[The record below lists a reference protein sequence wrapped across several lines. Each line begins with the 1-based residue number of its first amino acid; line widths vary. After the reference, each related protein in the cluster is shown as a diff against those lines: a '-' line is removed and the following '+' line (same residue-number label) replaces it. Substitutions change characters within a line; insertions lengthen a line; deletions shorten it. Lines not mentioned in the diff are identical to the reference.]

1 MRRFLL
7 LALIAA
13 ALSASAQEGRR
24 PQPPGLQPLPQA
36 SPPPNN
42 QSDPGLEPEVTI
54 IQRDGAKVEEYR
66 VRGKL
71 FAMKVTPAVGPAYY
85 LVDERGDGQFIRR
98 DNLDT
103 GLRVPRWLILTF

>member
-1 MRRFLL
+1 MRRLFV

-13 ALSASAQEGRR
+13 AFSVFAQQGRR
-24 PQPPGLQPLPQA
+24 PPPTGLEPLPTA
-36 SPPPNN
+36 PPPNTAA
-42 QSDPGLEPEVTI
+42 DPGLEPEITI

-85 LVDERGDGQFIRR
+85 LVDERGDGQFLRR

-103 GLRVPRWLILTF
+103 GLRVPNWIILSF